1 MESLHETLRY
11 ETVKQVGK
19 IAMRIVAASCMRAE
33 DGRALILESLRES
46 LLSCSLRGMVV
57 VGSRGA
63 EDEDLRNP
71 PRFSD

>member
-1 MESLHETLRY
+1 VRIETLRY

-57 VGSRGA
+57 VGCREVQRTRIS
-63 EDEDLRNP
+63 EILRDFP
-71 PRFSD
+71 TD